1 MSPLISVCI
10 PVYCTEPFLA
20 QCLRSVIAQDFG
32 SFEVVVVSDA
42 SRGKDSS
49 GRSAKKIVR
58 LAQKECCRLRK
69 EKKLPPVKFTFIEN
83 SQNRGIIEVRRTLVN
98 AADGIYIAMLDSDD
112 VMEEGSLSVMYE
124 AAGVKEDGNGTYDI
138 IQGCSTAGSFGED
151 GSFKPASINLYSN
164 ITTDELNGH
173 DIFNGW
179 LMHGKFSGVLW
190 GKLIKRTLFV
200 KSFEYIPY
208 TECSMGED
216 FLLTFY
222 LSLNAE
228 KYIGIKDKV
237 YLYRITDGI
246 SSSRKID
253 SLQRWKMIC
262 SSSSI
267 FSIVSTWL
275 EENKNAVTAFIF
287 YTP

>member
-1 MSPLISVCI
+1 
-10 PVYCTEPFLA
+10 
-20 QCLRSVIAQDFG
+20 
-32 SFEVVVVSDA
+32 
-42 SRGKDSS
+42 
-49 GRSAKKIVR
+49 
-58 LAQKECCRLRK
+58 
-69 EKKLPPVKFTFIEN
+69 
-83 SQNRGIIEVRRTLVN
+83 
-98 AADGIYIAMLDSDD
+98 
-112 VMEEGSLSVMYE
+112 
-124 AAGVKEDGNGTYDI
+124 
-138 IQGCSTAGSFGED
+138 
-151 GSFKPASINLYSN
+151 GSFKPASINFYSN
-164 ITTDELNGH
+164 ITTGELNGH

-200 KSFEYIPY
+200 KAFEYIPY

-275 EENKNAVTAFIF
+275 EENKNAVTDDELAAVKNRTARYLANCLIQMKEAVIPELKKEARSMLCEYWGRSFVERIEKVISGNRQF
-287 YTP
+287 LQK